1 MYLTAQQVADR
12 YSVTKATIWRWVRTD
27 PTFPRPVKF
36 SEQATRF
43 ELSALEAWETTRR
56 AA

>member
-1 MYLTAQQVADR
+1 MFLTVQQVADR

-36 SEQATRF
+36 SEQSTRF
-43 ELSALEAWETTRR
+43 ELSALEAWESTRR

>member
-12 YSVTKATIWRWVRTD
+12 YSVTKATIWGWVRTD

-43 ELSALEAWETTRR
+43 ELSVLEAWETMRR

>member
-1 MYLTAQQVADR
+1 MYLTVKQVADR
-12 YSVTKATIWRWVRTD
+12 YNVTKATIWRWVRTD

-43 ELSALEAWETTRR
+43 EFSALESWEQSRR